1 MHPQRSKVMS
11 MTASRRIPLTGMLM
25 LGMASLVWADQVT
38 EVGADFLEYLG
49 SLEDA
54 DDNWTDFTAEAIATR
69 QATAPAGAQNT
80 TEAAKS
86 AAPARV
92 SQAAASSKS
101 SSHEMSK
108 AEQ

>member
-1 MHPQRSKVMS
+1 MA
-11 MTASRRIPLTGMLM
+11 MTATKRLPLTGVLM
-25 LGMASLVWADQVT
+25 LGMASLVWADKVT

-69 QATAPAGAQNT
+69 QATAPVGAQSAT
-80 TEAAKS
+80 PDAKA
-86 AAPARV
+86 AAPVRA
-92 SQAAASSKS
+92 SQTSASSKNS
-101 SSHEMSK
+101 SQQMSR